1 MKKME
6 PNVCTPLVGE
16 TVEEIINEVHMIV
29 PQNPDIIEWRADY
42 FKDVHNINQVQSVLE
57 KTADLLVEI
66 PLLFTIRSEKEGGQP
81 LSLRE
86 DEKIEILREVSQSP
100 YVEFIDYE
108 VSNTE
113 KSIQQLRSVTEQH
126 GKKLILSYHNF
137 DHTPEEPVLL
147 KALHQAELYKADY
160 AKLAVMP
167 QSNSDVL
174 QLLMVTEKAS
184 NSIDIPLITISMGG
198 LGIITRMFGWVFGSS
213 ITFAVGEKS
222 SAPGQIPLKELK
234 EVIEL
239 TKKYKG
245 ES

>member
-1 MKKME
+1 MKEME

-16 TVEEIINEVHMIV
+16 TVEEIINEVHAIV
-29 PQNPDIIEWRADY
+29 PQEPDIIEWRADY
-42 FKDVHNINQVQSVLE
+42 FKEVHNIGQVETVLE
-57 KTADLLVEI
+57 KTADLLADI

-86 DEKIEILREVSQSP
+86 DEKIEILKEVSRTP

-108 VSNTE
+108 VDNSE
-113 KSIQQLRSVTEQH
+113 QYIQQLRSATQQT
-126 GKKLILSYHNF
+126 GTKLILSYHNF
-137 DHTPEEPVLL
+137 NHTPDDSVLL
-147 KALHQAELYKADY
+147 KALHQAEFYKADY

-184 NSIDIPLITISMGG
+184 SSMDIPLITISMGG

-234 EVIEL
+234 DVIEL

-245 ES
+245 DS